1 MLTPQQKLIKYGF
14 YQSEFKTLYQEKKDF
29 DFSSIKQQDAEKHAD
44 EERAEIANI
53 SAAGRYHP
61 LTRTGYPKPDKKY
74 RLIFESFGMSIEE
87 PYFWIM
93 DQIRQDQ
100 AFPKIIKIRDIFS
113 ASENSA
119 FWGQSS
125 QRLGIQQDK
134 VQTLFATIGKMIK
147 DLFQLVREVRVIEE
161 RLDIYK
167 QASKSKSADVTLKGL
182 YIDLVEGGTEKPT
195 SVYGMA
201 RQVGFTILP
210 DLFFN
215 LQCYDL
221 GKLDDKIEELPY
233 NPTVKNVLKRK
244 MFSYINWKEKTES
257 ELNNRFIFNL
267 KYLRQHWGIIKMYAG
282 WVKPYIRN
290 IKRLSMSED
299 HFQDPELVS
308 AFETSI
314 IELEFLAKR
323 EDPKGDY
330 HPVILASFKLTTK
343 PIMSYQQEYQKGPAH
358 VGRMEMNLRS
368 YAWTDKQIENYKKMR
383 DEEDMELL
391 GIIDQSVQAAMEALK
406 DDLNRYLEKA
416 GEALP
421 KEKEPQKKKEPFL
434 QGSLEPVEGLIDGFK
449 ELFGSLV
456 PKELGSVFTN
466 KKGKEKADNK
476 KSASSDAKGALW
488 LTYKNYKKAHK
499 LLAW

>member
-1 MLTPQQKLIKYGF
+1 MLTPQQRLIKYGF
-14 YQSEFKTLYQEKKDF
+14 YQSEFKNIYHDKKDF
-29 DFSSIKQQDAEKHAD
+29 DWSSIKKEDAEKHAD
-44 EERAEIANI
+44 EERSEIANI
-53 SAAGRYHP
+53 SNAGKFHP
-61 LTRTGYPKPDKKY
+61 LTRTGYPKPEKKY

-87 PYFWIM
+87 SYFWVLEHL
-93 DQIRQDQ
+93 RQDQ
-100 AFPKIIKIRDIFS
+100 AFPKIIKIKDIFS

-147 DLFQLVREVRVIEE
+147 DLFQLVREIRIIEE
-161 RLDIYK
+161 RLEIYK
-167 QASKSKSADVTLKGL
+167 QAPKTKSADVTLKGI

-201 RQVGFTILP
+201 KQVGFTILP

-215 LQCYDL
+215 FQCYDL
-221 GKLDDKIEELPY
+221 SKLDQKIEELPY
-233 NPTVKNVLKRK
+233 NPSVKNVLKRK
-244 MFSYINWKEKTES
+244 MFSYINWKEKTEI

-299 HFQDPELVS
+299 HFNDPELIS

-323 EDPKGDY
+323 DDPKGDY
-330 HPVILASFKLTTK
+330 HPVIISSFKLTTK
-343 PIMSYQQEYQKGPAH
+343 PIMSYQQEYQRGPVH
-358 VGRMEMNLRS
+358 VGRMEMNLRA
-368 YAWTDKQIENYKKMR
+368 YAWNDKQIENYKKMR

-391 GIIDQSVQAAMEALK
+391 GIIDQSIQAAMDALK

-416 GEALP
+416 GELIP
-421 KEKEPQKKKEPFL
+421 KEKKTEEKKESFF
-434 QGSLEPVEGLIDGFK
+434 QGSLEPIGGLIDGFK
-449 ELFGSLV
+449 ILFGSLV
-456 PKELGSVFTN
+456 PKELGNVFTN
-466 KKGKEKADNK
+466 NKGKEKKDNK
-476 KSASSDAKGALW
+476 KSASSDAKTALW
-488 LTYKNYKKAHK
+488 LVYKNYKKSHK